1 MTKTS
6 EPKILL
12 NSTKAN
18 LIIQRFALQIIENHK
33 DISNTAI
40 IGLQPRGIE
49 LAKAIY
55 QHIRNL
61 GHHNLLFGEIDH
73 TFFRDDIT
81 RGGFHLPKPSNI
93 NFSTENKNI
102 IVVDDVLFTGR
113 SVRAAIDAIMSF
125 GRPNRIELMVL
136 VDRRFQRELPIKPDY
151 TGVTIDSRNTNDFV
165 KVEWNNQSV
174 QVWLL
179 DEKK

>member
-73 TFFRDDIT
+73 TFSEMI
-81 RGGFHLPKPSNI
+81 S
-93 NFSTENKNI
+93 
-102 IVVDDVLFTGR
+102 
-113 SVRAAIDAIMSF
+113 
-125 GRPNRIELMVL
+125 L
-136 VDRRFQRELPIKPDY
+136 VEDFICQSLQTLIFQLKIK
-151 TGVTIDSRNTNDFV
+151 I
-165 KVEWNNQSV
+165 
-174 QVWLL
+174 LL
-179 DEKK
+179 L